1 MNKEKVLD
9 VARSNP
15 GMSRRALAISA
26 GVGYQTITKMVD
38 EGQLILDAGGRI
50 EAANT
55 PEKELDLDIF
65 GAESRGR
72 LSKWGDR
79 KVISVRSTIATLTK
93 SAFEAMGV
101 NLNAGGRWFPL
112 QLLEK

>member
-15 GMSRRALAISA
+15 GMSRRALAI
-26 GVGYQTITKMVD
+26 TKMVD
-38 EGQLILDAGGRI
+38 EGQLILDAGGRLQVPEP
-50 EAANT
+50 EA
-55 PEKELDLDIF
+55 KELDLDIF

-93 SAFEAMGV
+93 SAFDAMGV